1 MKCNLC
7 HDEIPPGKIKCL
19 GCGTINIKGTTQTSI
34 NNFQDGSVL
43 LSDVVSA
50 DEKRLDVGPFNRIFG
65 GAILNPEEV
74 ENGEPEINGPG
85 LVEDSVCLIAGT
97 PGAGKSTFSLHL
109 IDYIINKIGGEALV
123 IAAEESLPQI
133 KARAIRINI
142 KNLTKI
148 RMVGAMTGGVD
159 LGAILVTRKPKITI
173 IDSLAGLVGE
183 DDAASVEICDI
194 AKQYAEKLHCPII
207 ITQHVN
213 KSEEVSG
220 VNTLQHKVDTV
231 MIFRPYIDDGDLREL
246 EVSPKNRFGRAFIK
260 MYMIMGENGLEPL
273 PVDFDPEEWA
283 EMNKSEEE

>member
-7 HDEIPPGKIKCL
+7 HDEIPAGKIKCL
-19 GCGTINIKGTTQTSI
+19 SCGAINIGGMTQTPI
-34 NNFQDGSVL
+34 ANFNDGSVL

-85 LVEDSVCLIAGT
+85 LVQDSVILIAGT
-97 PGAGKSTFSLHL
+97 PGAGKSTFTLHL
-109 IDYIINKIGGEALV
+109 SDFVIEKLGGEALI
-123 IAAEESLPQI
+123 IASEESLPQI
-133 KARAIRINI
+133 KSRAVRIKI
-142 KNLTKI
+142 KNIGKI

-207 ITQHVN
+207 ITQHVT
-213 KSEEVSG
+213 KGEEVAG

-231 MIFRPYIDDGDLREL
+231 MIFRPYTEDGDLREL
-246 EVSPKNRFGRAFIK
+246 EVDPKNRFGRAFIK
-260 MYMIMGENGLEPL
+260 MYMLMSEKGLEPL
-273 PVDFDPEEWA
+273 PVDFDPEEWV
-283 EMNKSEEE
+283 EMNEKE